1 LAGNNANLT
10 LSSPGSTGSLGANK
24 AIVLDST
31 IPKTISAGN
40 ETTCAVIS
48 DGTIKCWGN
57 NGAGRLGIG
66 SVVNQNEPVTVNSI
80 NNAIQVMAGYQHSCA
95 TLKDG
100 SAKCWGWNNYY
111 QLGDGGELGVSQPN
125 QLTPVNVLNI
135 TTATSITAGED
146 FSCALLFGGTIQCW
160 GKGEYGQLGNGT
172 NDTVTSPVTV
182 SNITNAID
190 FEAYTLNACAIID
203 NGSVN
208 CWGYGGY
215 GQLGDGVVVMTNGLA
230 YKTNTPVAVS
240 NITNASNI
248 SMGHYHACALLDN
261 GSVNCWGK
269 GELGQLGNGTTST
282 SAVNTPVYVSDIST
296 AISISAGYAHTCAIL
311 SGGTI
316 KCWGGG
322 AGGELGNGSTSNQS
336 TPVSVSNVDN
346 AVAISSG
353 RSHTCALLSDRSI
366 KCWGSGSAGLGNGS
380 NSSSSTPVFVNGFGG

>member
-1 LAGNNANLT
+1 
-10 LSSPGSTGSLGANK
+10 
-24 AIVLDST
+24 
-31 IPKTISAGN
+31 
-40 ETTCAVIS
+40 
-48 DGTIKCWGN
+48 
-57 NGAGRLGIG
+57 LGIG
-66 SVVNQNEPVTVNSI
+66 SDVNQNEPGTVVSGI
-80 NNAIQVMAGYQHSCA
+80 NNAREVMAGYQHSCA
-95 TLKDG
+95 VLEDG
-100 SAKCWGWNNYY
+100 SAKCWGWGNGT
-111 QLGDGGELGVSQPN
+111 QLGNNDHSN
-125 QLTPVNVLNI
+125 QLTPVPVSNI
-135 TTATSITAGED
+135 SSAVKITGGENS
-146 FSCALLFGGTIQCW
+146 SCALLDNGSVKCW
-160 GKGEYGQLGNGT
+160 GKTEYYQLGSDNQNT
-172 NDTVTSPVTV
+172 YQPTPDYVNNLTS
-182 SNITNAID
+182 AISIEG
-190 FEAYTLNACAIID
+190 FSISTCTILD

-269 GELGQLGNGTTST
+269 GEFGQLGNGTTST

-336 TPVSVSNVDN
+336 TPVSVSNINN
-346 AVAISSG
+346 AIAISSG
-353 RSHTCALLSDRSI
+353 YNHTCALLSDRSI
-366 KCWGSGSAGLGNGS
+366 KCWGSGNAGQLGNGS
-380 NSSSSTPVFVNGFGG
+380 DANQFISPVLVSGFGG